1 MDYERTLTYLL
12 INAYEEFMADVFPS
26 LTAAG
31 YGDIQPAYRH
41 IFPFIAISG
50 ARLTDIAEKS
60 GLTKQA
66 VGYLVDSLESLGY
79 VERVPDP
86 TDRRAKIIRFTERG
100 RAQDRVAQASFAA
113 TEKRLAKHLGRGDVE
128 ELRRILGRIL
138 SYQRTRERKDAT

>member
-1 MDYERTLTYLL
+1 MDYERSLTYLL
-12 INAYEEFMADVFPS
+12 VNAYEEFMVEVFPS
-26 LTAAG
+26 LAAAG

-50 ARLTDIAEKS
+50 ARLTDIAAKA

-86 TDRRAKIIRFTERG
+86 TDRRAKIVRFTDRG
-100 RAQDRVAQASFAA
+100 RAQDRVAQASFVA
-113 TEKRLAKHLGRGDVE
+113 TEKRLVKALGRSDVE
-128 ELRRILGRIL
+128 ALRHILGRIL
-138 SYQRTRERKDAT
+138 EYQKDRKKTGTR